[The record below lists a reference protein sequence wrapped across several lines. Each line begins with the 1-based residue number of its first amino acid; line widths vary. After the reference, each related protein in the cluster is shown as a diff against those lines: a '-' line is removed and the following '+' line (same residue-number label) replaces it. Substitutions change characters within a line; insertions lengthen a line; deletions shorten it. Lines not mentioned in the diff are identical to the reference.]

1 MKYIILTDEQKAF
14 IKENNPDHG
23 VKPSPLTAEEKRE
36 AHNERIADRLKA
48 ELKQQNEQINL
59 QSGIKHDNGKID
71 LSLLTRASLE
81 AEASALMFGAEKY
94 GRHNFREGFDNVRL
108 LAAAMRHIVAYNDG
122 EDNDL
127 ESGLSHLN
135 HAKACLGMLITNIAD
150 GKSVDKRYKGPKKD
164 N

>member
-1 MKYIILTDEQKAF
+1 MEYKSFKAY
-14 IKENNPDHG
+14 
-23 VKPSPLTAEEKRE
+23 RE
-36 AHNERIADRLKA
+36 L
-48 ELKQQNEQINL
+48 QNEQSSPKL
-59 QSGIKHDNGKID
+59 GVKHDNGKID

-81 AEASALMFGAEKY
+81 AEASALMFGANKY

-122 EDNDL
+122 EDNDT

-150 GKSVDKRYKGPKKD
+150 GKSVDKRYKEKK
-164 N
+164 